1 LASPAVER
9 STSERTETGDPAGSF
24 VRLQS
29 GRGLSPQGQRIAP
42 YFVLFGT
49 LAITFSLWTY
59 ASRTARARDEER
71 FAALADRN
79 AAAIEQRFLDQAVR
93 LKSISALFAESRIP
107 TRAGFEAVA
116 LATLKDS
123 SASGFVGVG
132 FCPWLERDVKSPWE
146 AFAAKEYGSQF
157 SIWPEK
163 TPPFTFPTL
172 YLSPLTA
179 AAKRALGFNGSSD
192 PERKRAIL
200 KARTTGELTL
210 SRSLTLISDRASG
223 RKSLILYWPVYQ
235 DPLPPARTNE
245 RERQLLGAVFSALR
259 IEEFFRILDRNL
271 LGDPIA
277 MRVRGGDES
286 LYESMDIPGNPD
298 FQVSRKVQIADQT
311 WNVDFFSTL
320 SYDGDSAGRF
330 VPLVPFLGVVI
341 SGLLFSLS
349 LEQRASRERI
359 RIQAAALEQQVAERS
374 AAEAEVR
381 RLNEGLESQVRSR
394 TEQLS
399 QTNQELQA
407 FVYSVSH
414 DLRTPLRTVDGF
426 SHALIEDYGGRLDET
441 GLDYI
446 NRVRKAA
453 KRMDELIAALLT
465 LSRINRLEVEAQALD
480 LGAMAQ
486 ESFDMAKT
494 AHAGDSDP
502 VLSIEGN
509 LEAYGDPKMIHAVMD
524 NLIGNAVKFSRHN
537 AAPRIEVGQRESVFF
552 VRDNGVGFDMA
563 HAEKLFQ
570 PFERLHASTEFQ
582 GTGIGL
588 ATVQRII
595 LRHTGRIWAESSP
608 GAGATFFFTLP
619 ESPL

>member
-1 LASPAVER
+1 
-9 STSERTETGDPAGSF
+9 
-24 VRLQS
+24 
-29 GRGLSPQGQRIAP
+29 
-42 YFVLFGT
+42 
-49 LAITFSLWTY
+49 
-59 ASRTARARDEER
+59 
-71 FAALADRN
+71 
-79 AAAIEQRFLDQAVR
+79 
-93 LKSISALFAESRIP
+93 
-107 TRAGFEAVA
+107 
-116 LATLKDS
+116 
-123 SASGFVGVG
+123 
-132 FCPWLERDVKSPWE
+132 
-146 AFAAKEYGSQF
+146 
-157 SIWPEK
+157 
-163 TPPFTFPTL
+163 
-172 YLSPLTA
+172 
-179 AAKRALGFNGSSD
+179 
-192 PERKRAIL
+192 
-200 KARTTGELTL
+200 
-210 SRSLTLISDRASG
+210 
-223 RKSLILYWPVYQ
+223 
-235 DPLPPARTNE
+235 
-245 RERQLLGAVFSALR
+245 
-259 IEEFFRILDRNL
+259 
-271 LGDPIA
+271 
-277 MRVRGGDES
+277 
-286 LYESMDIPGNPD
+286 MDIPGNPD

-537 AAPRIEVGQRESVFF
+537 AAPRIEVGQREGVFF